1 MTKKWIKLAQVV
13 LSLVSLLV
21 ISLHPAVSSAADDA
35 DVQAKLKSLVEA
47 NVLKPIPFKGN
58 CTSIQFK
65 VQVGSVFKLVDLPD
79 TPLKVVVPYEIYWY
93 PASDQ
98 ALVNGKKVDQGVLD
112 VKEDNE
118 TLFVKYDPRSNPN
131 GAKGT
136 YVLKVRLNINN
147 EVIGKILIAKLVFN
161 HDCGSDQPGAP
172 DDPGTANRMTRIIP
186 MIPET
191 RMIRKI
197 PETVVI
203 SPAMTIKRVVPNSL
217 RRRKVAQDRDVI
229 WNRNDVWTWGN
240 PGQGWYSV
248 RCNEKKIPFGLIFS
262 GSGEKKKGL

>member
-21 ISLHPAVSSAADDA
+21 VSLYPAVSSAADNA
-35 DVQAKLKSLVEA
+35 DIQAKLKALVEA
-47 NVLKPIPFKGN
+47 NVLKPLPFKGN

-98 ALVNGKKVDQGVLD
+98 GLVNGKKVDQGVLN
-112 VKEDNE
+112 VKEDNQ
-118 TLFVKYDPRSNPN
+118 TFFVKYNPKSNPN

-136 YVLKVRLNINN
+136 YVLKVKLNINN

-172 DDPGTANRMTRIIP
+172 DDPG
-186 MIPET
+186 
-191 RMIRKI
+191 
-197 PETVVI
+197 
-203 SPAMTIKRVVPNSL
+203 SGQPNDPNDPGHPDEPGD
-217 RRRKVAQDRDVI
+217 QDDPK
-229 WNRNDVWTWGN
+229 N
-240 PGQGWYSV
+240 PGNGGDQPGDDNKNDGSKQPQGGKLPKTATSYGTGMM
-248 RCNEKKIPFGLIFS
+248 FGLGAILS
-262 GSGEKKKGL
+262 GMILLSVKRKFLLG

>member
-172 DDPGTANRMTRIIP
+172 DDPG
-186 MIPET
+186 
-191 RMIRKI
+191 
-197 PETVVI
+197 
-203 SPAMTIKRVVPNSL
+203 SGQPNDPNNPDDPGN
-217 RRRKVAQDRDVI
+217 QDDPK
-229 WNRNDVWTWGN
+229 N
-240 PGQGWYSV
+240 PGNGGDQPGDDNQKGGSKQPQGGKLPKTATSYGTGMM
-248 RCNEKKIPFGLIFS
+248 FGLGGILAGMVLLS
-262 GSGEKKKGL
+262 VAMKRKSLLG